1 MSKPSP
7 KTMNKVMASV
17 LLKDAIQ
24 SLDQTICNCRA
35 IIQDALHLPKGVSVI
50 KKLHCISNQ
59 LHHIETITTKISP
72 HINLASDTGYLCNR
86 LKAAQSSSTNPI
98 PSTMR
103 SNLLPSPPSP
113 SSTSKSPKLSSS
125 STIKKRS
132 ILNDLTNNMNK
143 RKSKRLK
150 SKQLPTRKLFNND
163 TNIMPIP
170 PSGCASTKKQ
180 IVDLQLNLLYYPLYL
195 I

>member
-24 SLDQTICNCRA
+24 SLDQTIHNCRA
-35 IIQDALHLPKGVSVI
+35 IIQDALHLPKGVSAI

-59 LHHIETITTKISP
+59 LHHIETISQTINTEISP
-72 HINLASDTGYLCNR
+72 HINLASDTGYLCNC

-103 SNLLPSPPSP
+103 SNLLPSV
-113 SSTSKSPKLSSS
+113 
-125 STIKKRS
+125 KKEK
-132 ILNDLTNNMNK
+132 M
-143 RKSKRLK
+143 
-150 SKQLPTRKLFNND
+150 
-163 TNIMPIP
+163 
-170 PSGCASTKKQ
+170 
-180 IVDLQLNLLYYPLYL
+180 
-195 I
+195 